1 MQALCNLRL
10 MAKKRIIVKPNE
22 PVANSNQ
29 LGIVPIERRIYVVRD
44 IQIMIDLDLAA
55 IYGVENRSLRQTVR
69 RNIDSFPD
77 DFMFRLTNE
86 EANKL
91 IAKGVSQSVIPPG
104 YNTGG
109 SEMYAFTEHGV
120 AMLATVLKSAKA
132 RKISIDIMRAFV
144 AMRHFL
150 VSNAQVFQRLDRLEI
165 RQLETDHKIEQ
176 VFAQLEKGTEDNKQ
190 CIFFDGQV
198 YDAYEFI
205 CNLIKSSTMRVVI
218 VDNYVDYTV
227 LTMLDKRES
236 GVNATIYTQKAGDQ
250 FKLDIAKHDAQYPP
264 IPVWIFKMSHDRFLL
279 IDDLV
284 YHVGASIKD
293 LGKKWFAVSLMEA
306 QDANAII
313 TRLQAD
319 SSRL

>member
-1 MQALCNLRL
+1 
-10 MAKKRIIVKPNE
+10 MAKKEIIIVKQE
-22 PVANSNQ
+22 PLANCDRSDGG
-29 LGIVPIERRIYVVRD
+29 LVPIEKRIYVVRNT
-44 IQIMIDLDLAA
+44 QVMIDLDLASL
-55 IYGVENRSLRQTVR
+55 YGVENRSLRQTVR
-69 RNIDSFPD
+69 RNIESFPE
-77 DFMFRLTNE
+77 DFMFQLTSN
-86 EANKL
+86 EANEL

-109 SEMYAFTEHGV
+109 ANMFAFTEQGV
-120 AMLATVLKSAKA
+120 AMLATILKSAKA
-132 RKISIDIMRAFV
+132 RKVSIDIMRAFV

-150 VSNAQVFQRLDRLEI
+150 MSNAQVFQRLDRLEI

-176 VFAQLEKGTEDNKQ
+176 VFAKLEEGTDDKQ
-190 CIFFDGQV
+190 QCVFFEGQV
-198 YDAYEFI
+198 YDAYEFV
-205 CNLIKSSTMRVVI
+205 CNLIKSAAKRIVL

-236 GVNATIYTQKAGDQ
+236 GVDAAIYTQKAGGQ
-250 FKLDIAKHDAQYPP
+250 LKLDIAKHDAQYPH
-264 IPVWIFKMSHDRFLL
+264 IPVWIFKMSHDRFLI
-279 IDDLV
+279 IDDRV

-319 SSRL
+319 SASI

>member
-1 MQALCNLRL
+1 
-10 MAKKRIIVKPNE
+10 MAKKELVVASE
-22 PVANSNQ
+22 QPVANCNQ
-29 LGIVPIERRIYVVRD
+29 LSIVPIERRIYVVRD
-44 IQIMIDLDLAA
+44 TQVMIDLDLAA
-55 IYGVENRSLRQTVR
+55 LYGVENRSLRQTVR

-77 DFMFRLTNE
+77 DFMFRLTSN
-86 EANKL
+86 EANAL

-109 SEMYAFTEHGV
+109 ADMFAFTEHGV

-144 AMRHFL
+144 AMRNFL
-150 VSNAQVFQRLDRLEI
+150 MSNAQVFQRLDRLEI
-165 RQLETDHKIEQ
+165 RQLETEHKIEQ
-176 VFAQLEKGTEDNKQ
+176 VFAKLDEGAEDNKQ

-198 YDAYEFI
+198 YDAYELI
-205 CNLIKSSTMRVVI
+205 CNLIKSATTRI
-218 VDNYVDYTV
+218 VLIDNYVDYTV
-227 LTMLDKRES
+227 LTMLDKRDP
-236 GVNATIYTQKAGDQ
+236 GVDATIYTQKAGDQ

-264 IPVWIFKMSHDRFLL
+264 IPVKIFKMSHDRFLI
-279 IDDLV
+279 IDNRV

-306 QDANAII
+306 QDANTII

-319 SSRL
+319 SVSI